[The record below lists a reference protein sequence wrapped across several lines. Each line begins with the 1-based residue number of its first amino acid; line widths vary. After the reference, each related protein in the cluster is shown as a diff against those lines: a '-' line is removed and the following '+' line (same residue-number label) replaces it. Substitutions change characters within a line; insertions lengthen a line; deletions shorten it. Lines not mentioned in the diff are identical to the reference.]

1 MASGYQEQWKEN
13 LNAQLVCRDCKEM
26 PPKLVEEFS
35 SGDMVCASCGL
46 VLAEKTIDTRSE
58 WRTFANDDQGND
70 DPSRV
75 GDAANPLLDGA
86 QLETSIA
93 YERGGS
99 GQSRDLY
106 RAQNKSSHDKS
117 NKSLSVA
124 YKELGDLCE
133 SMDLTQNVTTYAK
146 FLYKQIY
153 DAGAFRGK
161 PLESIN
167 AGLIL
172 IACRQQHV
180 DRTFREIYHATKV
193 PKADIGR
200 TFKALEKFFATD
212 RRIKNAQLEK
222 DGGKSGV
229 KYRSELL
236 CITDVMKKH
245 MSTPRMTILLPNPRT
260 RRNWLPDSVTSS
272 TCLIAVQVLLSR

>member
-1 MASGYQEQWKEN
+1 MASGSQEQWKEN
-13 LNAQLVCRDCKEM
+13 LNAQLICHECREF
-26 PPKLVEEFS
+26 PPNLIEEYS
-35 SGDMVCASCGL
+35 SGDMVCASCGI

-75 GDAANPLLDGA
+75 GDAANPLLEGS

-99 GQSRDLY
+99 GQSRDLH
-106 RAQNKSSHDKS
+106 RAQNRSTHDKS
-117 NKSLSVA
+117 NKNLSAA
-124 YKELGDLCE
+124 YRELGDLCD
-133 SMDLTQNVTTYAK
+133 SMGLTLDVITYAK

-172 IACRQQHV
+172 IACRHQKV
-180 DRTFREIYHATKV
+180 PRSFREIFQATKV

-200 TFKALEKFFATD
+200 TFKALEKFFANHMQENNE
-212 RRIKNAQLEK
+212 KLQK
-222 DGGKSGV
+222 DGCK
-229 KYRSELL
+229 SELVSL
-236 CITDVMKKH
+236 IITFCLTNVVK
-245 MSTPRMTILLPNPRT
+245 
-260 RRNWLPDSVTSS
+260 SVCQSKG
-272 TCLIAVQVLLSR
+272 

>member
-1 MASGYQEQWKEN
+1 MASGAQEQWKEN
-13 LNAQLVCRDCKEM
+13 LNAQLICHECREI
-26 PPKLVEEFS
+26 PPNLVEEFS
-35 SGDMVCASCGL
+35 SGDMVCGSCGI

-75 GDAANPLLDGA
+75 GDAANPLLDGS

-133 SMDLTQNVTTYAK
+133 SMDLTSNVTTYAK

-200 TFKALEKFFATD
+200 TFKALEKFFAND
-212 RRIKNAQLEK
+212 RRAKNAKLEQ
-222 DGGKSGV
+222 DGGKFVVVRRHQMLGFADG
-229 KYRSELL
+229 
-236 CITDVMKKH
+236 IKKC
-245 MSTPRMTILLPNPRT
+245 MSILRMIILPLNLRIPK
-260 RRNWLPDSVTSS
+260 S
-272 TCLIAVQVLLSR
+272 